1 MTDHPHTPATAA
13 LRDAAA
19 LAACDE
25 ATLERHRRA
34 LVLDLDDER
43 HTLIDHLMVRAM
55 PTVARTTVR
64 LADAAGLPRAATLMA
79 GEEAAVTLL
88 MRLHTPEPLAPI
100 TELAR
105 TVAAVAVRAHVTGT
119 EAPADHA
126 SASAPDA
133 SPRLAH
139 RRPALRVIEG
149 GAA

>member
-1 MTDHPHTPATAA
+1 MTDHRPTTTSDA
-13 LRDAAA
+13 LRDEAA
-19 LAACDE
+19 LATCDE
-25 ATLERHRRA
+25 ETLERHRRA
-34 LVLDLDDER
+34 LVLELDDRR
-43 HTLIDHLMVRAM
+43 HAVIDHLMVRAM
-55 PTVARTTVR
+55 PSVARTTVR

-119 EAPADHA
+119 EALADRA
-126 SASAPDA
+126 SAAAP
-133 SPRLAH
+133 PRLAH

>member
-1 MTDHPHTPATAA
+1 MSHITDAP
-13 LRDAAA
+13 RDEAA

-25 ATLERHRRA
+25 ETLERRRRA
-34 LVLDLDDER
+34 LVLELDDR
-43 HTLIDHLMVRAM
+43 RIAVIDHLMIRAM
-55 PTVARTTVR
+55 PVVARTTVR

-105 TVAAVAVRAHVTGT
+105 TVAAVAIRAHAAGLDVPP
-119 EAPADHA
+119 APATT
-126 SASAPDA
+126 

-139 RRPALRVIEG
+139 RRPDLRVIEG
-149 GAA
+149 GAS

>member
-1 MTDHPHTPATAA
+1 MTHLSPDFP
-13 LRDAAA
+13 RDEAA

-25 ATLERHRRA
+25 ATVERHRRA
-34 LVLDLDDER
+34 LVLELDDRR
-43 HTLIDHLMVRAM
+43 HAVIDHLMVRAM
-55 PTVARTTVR
+55 PTVARTAVR

-105 TVAAVAVRAHVTGT
+105 TVAAVAVRAHVTAT
-119 EAPADHA
+119 APTAPA
-126 SASAPDA
+126 AP
-133 SPRLAH
+133 P
-139 RRPALRVIEG
+139 RRPALRVIQG